1 MSDYVFYDPFVYHLS
16 NGALT
21 SRCKGRRHDDRA
33 NKTESTVQPRMDLHE
48 DTQNNTVTATFEFPG
63 VSKENVSIDMQNGSL
78 TVTAENNISSEHD
91 ENGYTVRERRWGKFS
106 RTLQLPQGIK
116 DSEVKASMENGVLTV
131 IFPKTTPEMASK
143 KIQIA

>member
-1 MSDYVFYDPFVYHLS
+1 
-16 NGALT
+16 
-21 SRCKGRRHDDRA
+21 
-33 NKTESTVQPRMDLHE
+33 MDLHE

-78 TVTAENNISSEHD
+78 TVTAENKIASEHD

-116 DSEVKASMENGVLTV
+116 VCQSV
-131 IFPKTTPEMASK
+131 IS
-143 KIQIA
+143 